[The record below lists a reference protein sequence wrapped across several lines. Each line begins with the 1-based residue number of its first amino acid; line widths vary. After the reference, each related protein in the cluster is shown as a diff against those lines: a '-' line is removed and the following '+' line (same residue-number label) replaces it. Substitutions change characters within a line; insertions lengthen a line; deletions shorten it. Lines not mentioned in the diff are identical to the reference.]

1 MNVRHLN
8 TGTMCPIGRRLVNG
22 SGGLFERAR
31 MVCHCLLIET
41 GDGLA
46 LVDTGIG
53 LGDIADPKRLGSRWL
68 RQTAPRLDP
77 AETAVQQI
85 KALGY
90 SPDDVRHLLLTH
102 LDRDHAGGVPDFPKA
117 KVHVRRREYEMAV
130 LGKLAAPKGRYVSEQ
145 WQHGPDWALHGE
157 GGEDWFGFKSVRALS
172 DREPDVLMIP
182 LPGHTLGH
190 CGIAVRTRNGWLLPA
205 MPISPTVSC
214 CRSPRRRSCSAISSA
229 GSTWIA
235 PRGSPIRSGCA
246 LKAAHGHTVTIFN
259 SHDPVD
265 YETCCRAGPSANGT
279 PNGARAATAVAH

>member
-1 MNVRHLN
+1 MNIRHLN
-8 TGTMCPIGRRLVNG
+8 TGTMCPMGRRLVNG

-53 LGDIADPKRLGSRWL
+53 LGDIADPKRLGRRWL

-77 AETAVQQI
+77 AETAVQQV

-117 KVHVRRREYEMAV
+117 KVHVHRREYEMAV
-130 LGKLAAPKGRYVSEQ
+130 QGKFAAPKGRYISEQ
-145 WQHGPDWALHGE
+145 WRHGPDWALYGE
-157 GGEDWFGFKSVRALS
+157 DGEDWFGFKAVRALS
-172 DREPDVLMIP
+172 ESEPDVLMIP

-190 CGIAVRTRNGWLLPA
+190 CGIAVRGKSGWLLHAGDAYFSHGQLLPK
-205 MPISPTVSC
+205 
-214 CRSPRRRSCSAISSA
+214 PRTPLVLGYFQRRVDMDRAARIKNQE
-229 GSTWIA
+229 
-235 PRGSPIRSGCA
+235 RLRA
-246 LKAAHGHTVTIFN
+246 LKSGHGQEVTIFN

-265 YETCCRAGPSANGT
+265 YETCRCGRPPIGATRAE
-279 PNGARAATAVAH
+279 AAAAH